1 MALKSLVTHRLV
13 KSEDL
18 NHHKTLF
25 AGRCAEWFV
34 ESCFVAVASVISAE
48 NLVCLKIHG
57 MEFLHP
63 IHAGDILTFES
74 KLIANGKSTLTVFC
88 KVFKDDTPDK
98 TFCDGFAT
106 FVHVDGDTKPQPH
119 GIVVIPETEE
129 EIRKNK
135 EAKELTLLSKQ
146 MAKQNTK

>member
-1 MALKSLVTHRLV
+1 MNLKSTITKRLV

-34 ESCFVAVASVISAE
+34 ESSFIVVATYIPPSEV
-48 NLVCLKIHG
+48 VCLKIHG

-74 KLIANGKSTLTVFC
+74 QIASNGRSTLTVFT
-88 KVFKDDTPDK
+88 KVYKDSTPDI
-98 TFCDGFAT
+98 TYCDGFAT
-106 FVHVDGDTKPQPH
+106 FVHVDEHTVPKPH
-119 GIVVIPETEE
+119 GIVITPETPE
-129 EIRKNK
+129 EIRLYEEGQNL
-135 EAKELTLLSKQ
+135 ALTSKQ
-146 MAKQNTK
+146 KK

>member
-1 MALKSLVTHRLV
+1 MKIKSVITHRLV

-34 ESCFVAVASVISAE
+34 ESSFIAIASYISPE
-48 NLVCLKIHG
+48 HVVCLKIHG

-74 KLIANGKSTLTVFC
+74 KIVANGKSTLTAFTRIY
-88 KVFKDDTPDK
+88 KDRTPEI
-98 TFCDGFAT
+98 TFSDGFAT
-106 FVHVDGDTKPQPH
+106 FVHVDDNTKPQPH
-119 GIVVIPETEE
+119 GIVIKPETEE
-129 EIRKNK
+129 DVQLYE
-135 EAKELTLLSKQ
+135 EAKKLILLSKQ
-146 MAKQNTK
+146 KK

>member
-1 MALKSLVTHRLV
+1 MELKSVITHRLV

-34 ESCFVAVASVISAE
+34 ESSFIAIASYLSPETI
-48 NLVCLKIHG
+48 VCLKIHG

-74 KLIANGKSTLTVFC
+74 KIVAGGKSTLTAFTRIY
-88 KVFKDDTPDK
+88 KDQTPDI
-98 TFCDGFAT
+98 TFSDGFAT
-106 FVHVDGDTKPQPH
+106 FVHVDETTKPQPH
-119 GIVVIPETEE
+119 GIVISPKTEE
-129 EIRKNK
+129 DRRLYE
-135 EAKELTLLSKQ
+135 EAKSLILKSKE
-146 MAKQNTK
+146 KK

>member
-1 MALKSLVTHRLV
+1 MKLKSVITHRLV

-34 ESCFVAVASVISAE
+34 ESSFIAVATYLSPESVA
-48 NLVCLKIHG
+48 CLKIHG

-74 KLIANGKSTLTVFC
+74 KIVAGGKSTLTAFTRIY
-88 KVFKDDTPDK
+88 KDK
-98 TFCDGFAT
+98 TSEMTFSDGFAT
-106 FVHVDGDTKPQPH
+106 FVHVDGNTKPQPH
-119 GIVVIPETEE
+119 GIVITPETEGD
-129 EIRKNK
+129 IRLYE
-135 EAKELTLLSKQ
+135 EAKSLILVSKQ
-146 MAKQNTK
+146 KK

>member
-1 MALKSLVTHRLV
+1 MEIKSVITHRLV

-34 ESCFVAVASVISAE
+34 ESSFIAIASYISPE
-48 NLVCLKIHG
+48 HVVCLKIHG

-74 KLIANGKSTLTVFC
+74 KIVANGKSTLTAFTRIY
-88 KVFKDDTPDK
+88 KDRTPEI
-98 TFCDGFAT
+98 TFSDGFAT
-106 FVHVDGDTKPQPH
+106 FVHVDDDTKPQPH
-119 GIVVIPETEE
+119 GIVITPKTEE
-129 EIRKNK
+129 DIRLYE
-135 EAKELTLLSKQ
+135 EAKSLILISKQ
-146 MAKQNTK
+146 KK